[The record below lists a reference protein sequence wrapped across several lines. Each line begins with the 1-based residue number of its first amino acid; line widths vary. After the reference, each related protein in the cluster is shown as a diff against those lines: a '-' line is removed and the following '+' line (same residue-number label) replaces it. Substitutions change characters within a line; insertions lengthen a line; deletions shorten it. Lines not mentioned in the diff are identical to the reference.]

1 MLGVVARMKMMR
13 IALAVLLLLQTLPL
27 SVAFGQPGDASVEN
41 VRFEVSA
48 DLVKIYYDLNA
59 PIDKVHDVRISLRR
73 ESDITFSY
81 RPLNITGDVGTIV
94 FPGQRRRI
102 VWEYLKE
109 YPDGLTGD
117 DYYFVIEAEYIEPEG
132 MSPWVWIGGG
142 AAVVGGVAVLLLLG
156 GGDETK
162 PPDPPN
168 VFPAPPGGTGIPR

>member
-1 MLGVVARMKMMR
+1 MLGVVARMKVMR
-13 IALAVLLLLQTLPL
+13 IVLAVLLVVQTLPL
-27 SVAFGQPGDASVEN
+27 SVAFGHPGGTSVEN

-48 DLVKIYYDLNA
+48 DLVKIFYDLNA

-109 YPDGLTGD
+109 FPDGLTGD
-117 DYYFVIEAEYIEPEG
+117 DYYFVVEAEFIEPEG
-132 MSPWVWIGGG
+132 MSPWIWIGGG
-142 AAVVGGVAVLLLLG
+142 AAVVGGVVGLLLLG
-156 GGDETK
+156 GKDTT
-162 PPDPPN
+162 PPVVVTP
-168 VFPAPPGGTGIPR
+168 VFPLPPVHPPSN